1 MNPILI
7 SVAVFSACAALATQ
21 DISRELMKHVAA
33 YDEAA
38 DAAVAAIRTPE
49 ALAAKQ
55 KEWRAAWLESLG
67 GLPEQTPLEDRT
79 TGVIQCEGYRIEKVV
94 FQSQPGV
101 YVTGLLY
108 LPADPKFKAP
118 YPGVLI
124 VHGHSNEG
132 KLRDGYRR
140 MAILAVKAGFGVF
153 APDPLSQGERRQC
166 AAKYD
171 TQENCSAEHASLGA
185 RAWLVGWNFARF
197 RLWDALRSIDYMAS
211 RTELDLSKLAVAG
224 NSGGGTMSVYLQAFD
239 ERVKVACPNCYVSS
253 LREVIRER
261 GCHDSEQ
268 FFHGQ
273 LKSGFNH
280 AALVALGQPRV
291 DLLIGARHADYFP
304 IAGVRSTF
312 GILQGLH
319 DRLGASNDVGLY
331 SCDGPHGWAESS
343 RQAALDWLLYH
354 VKGEAT
360 PHCGKKD
367 GKLVLDVEGLR
378 KVTGDFEYGAT
389 ELPFPM
395 EKGLVTKTGQVR
407 DLPGFKSVYALVA
420 EEADRLAKIRAASK
434 RDFREIV
441 RRRAGIRPLA
451 ELPPEDETTFNH
463 AFTWWYLNGREGR
476 LAENHAAILATLG
489 RSRIGV
495 KAEALIRKTAAD
507 VKANGGNPVPLVAK
521 GADCIAAAH
530 AYAAEPQLFSSIRL
544 VEAPPSWTDML
555 MNPDPQQDSYAT
567 AVWGALKEYD
577 WTELVPPE
585 TLPAADVTR
594 TSDGETLPGQGVE
607 RLADGAINPTCA
619 WRWQKKPITVEFDFG
634 EEREIGGVRI
644 MAGRSWVNCGVKAA
658 SFFAVPRFGEAG
670 ALTTPLAERVEFR
683 PSHTYKENVATWKPV
698 TCRRVRMVIE
708 DTYDFKPN
716 YYSGYTHTAT
726 PLLPKFFETPP
737 YPEFSGKTP
746 TVQIAEMSFFGA
758 DLPDDLPLP
767 NKDGTEAF
775 PASRLV
781 RDWMYQS
788 CAVSNISHCA
798 NVDPDTTKP
807 DPLGQDISFVMRAT
821 DNGRDPEWRVAR
833 AAKRKA
839 FLAQFRKEFTQFVY
853 VKHIVMGNSIMHA
866 TDDLSDASYQEWK
879 GVPDYRFG
887 SSQLILATIAS
898 DGSVSQE
905 VLLDEPDGMIRDP
918 SLSFDAKTLVFAK
931 RRSLEKDDYHL
942 WTLDLETRAQ
952 RQLTFNGAVKK
963 EDVKG
968 QTADFEMPCSDIE
981 PCWLPD
987 GSIVFQSTRCG
998 HSVDCWPLPVSN
1010 LFRCDADGKNIRR
1023 IGFDQVQTFYP
1034 QLMDDGRVCY
1044 TRWEYNDRSASGLQ
1058 QLYAMNPDGTKQT
1071 GLFANNSEF
1080 PFSLMHTRG
1089 IPGTSD
1095 IMMLSCGHHVGQ
1107 KGRLALTR
1115 LAEADDYANS
1125 TYDPAKSVWNMDT
1138 NPVVMHFP
1146 GNRKM
1151 TIPWSPWDNPCGP
1164 AVTNMPGMYYVAGA
1178 AMDASPGVQPVKM
1191 PHDYHYN
1198 VFDMHTQFGPQWAYP
1213 FPLGCGRFLVSFMP
1227 EGCRYYRGPYS
1238 SRFGVYAMDE
1248 TGRREL
1254 LAFDWGQHCMQPLP
1268 VKRRTPPPRLVPK
1281 IDFAQ
1286 GFGTYYVQNVY
1297 EGAAMAG
1304 APTGCVKKLRVIG
1317 LEYRPVHIGWN
1328 WQFGWHS
1335 TQGKIGTPIAVGN
1348 AAYDVKH
1355 VLGEADV
1362 EADGSC
1368 SFRAP
1373 ARTPLYFQLI
1383 DQEGCCIQTM
1393 RSWSTLQPGEINGCV
1408 GCHEHPH
1415 RAGVEYAK
1423 ALALRRPPQALKPPL
1438 PGGGAHPLLAALE
1451 QEGPLANL
1459 DNWMGLNRTKAVEDT
1474 DRNDGFSFTRL
1485 IQPILDAKCV
1495 ACHNGSGDKAPAAM
1509 DLRGTRGQL
1518 PPSDDQS
1525 KRKYTTSY
1533 LALTYKGQCNE
1544 KINFAHGLGFAPFK
1558 PPYSFGAARSSVWR
1572 MLAQGHHEVQL
1583 TDAELRTLACWIDL
1597 AVPFCGSYV
1606 ERHDWNDWYR
1616 QRYEYACNKRAAF
1629 AWLELNDVRK
1639 GLGLPPVPLTGFIPD
1654 VAEPRRQKYWSE

>member
-1 MNPILI
+1 MMNPILI

-798 NVDPDTTKP
+798 NV
-807 DPLGQDISFVMRAT
+807 
-821 DNGRDPEWRVAR
+821 
-833 AAKRKA
+833 
-839 FLAQFRKEFTQFVY
+839 
-853 VKHIVMGNSIMHA
+853 
-866 TDDLSDASYQEWK
+866 
-879 GVPDYRFG
+879 
-887 SSQLILATIAS
+887 
-898 DGSVSQE
+898 
-905 VLLDEPDGMIRDP
+905 
-918 SLSFDAKTLVFAK
+918 
-931 RRSLEKDDYHL
+931 
-942 WTLDLETRAQ
+942 
-952 RQLTFNGAVKK
+952 
-963 EDVKG
+963 
-968 QTADFEMPCSDIE
+968 
-981 PCWLPD
+981 
-987 GSIVFQSTRCG
+987 
-998 HSVDCWPLPVSN
+998 
-1010 LFRCDADGKNIRR
+1010 
-1023 IGFDQVQTFYP
+1023 
-1034 QLMDDGRVCY
+1034 
-1044 TRWEYNDRSASGLQ
+1044 
-1058 QLYAMNPDGTKQT
+1058 
-1071 GLFANNSEF
+1071 
-1080 PFSLMHTRG
+1080 
-1089 IPGTSD
+1089 
-1095 IMMLSCGHHVGQ
+1095 
-1107 KGRLALTR
+1107 
-1115 LAEADDYANS
+1115 
-1125 TYDPAKSVWNMDT
+1125 
-1138 NPVVMHFP
+1138 
-1146 GNRKM
+1146 
-1151 TIPWSPWDNPCGP
+1151 
-1164 AVTNMPGMYYVAGA
+1164 
-1178 AMDASPGVQPVKM
+1178 
-1191 PHDYHYN
+1191 
-1198 VFDMHTQFGPQWAYP
+1198 
-1213 FPLGCGRFLVSFMP
+1213 
-1227 EGCRYYRGPYS
+1227 
-1238 SRFGVYAMDE
+1238 
-1248 TGRREL
+1248 
-1254 LAFDWGQHCMQPLP
+1254 
-1268 VKRRTPPPRLVPK
+1268 
-1281 IDFAQ
+1281 
-1286 GFGTYYVQNVY
+1286 
-1297 EGAAMAG
+1297 
-1304 APTGCVKKLRVIG
+1304 
-1317 LEYRPVHIGWN
+1317 
-1328 WQFGWHS
+1328 
-1335 TQGKIGTPIAVGN
+1335 
-1348 AAYDVKH
+1348 
-1355 VLGEADV
+1355 
-1362 EADGSC
+1362 
-1368 SFRAP
+1368 
-1373 ARTPLYFQLI
+1373 
-1383 DQEGCCIQTM
+1383 
-1393 RSWSTLQPGEINGCV
+1393 
-1408 GCHEHPH
+1408 
-1415 RAGVEYAK
+1415 
-1423 ALALRRPPQALKPPL
+1423 
-1438 PGGGAHPLLAALE
+1438 
-1451 QEGPLANL
+1451 
-1459 DNWMGLNRTKAVEDT
+1459 
-1474 DRNDGFSFTRL
+1474 
-1485 IQPILDAKCV
+1485 
-1495 ACHNGSGDKAPAAM
+1495 
-1509 DLRGTRGQL
+1509 
-1518 PPSDDQS
+1518 
-1525 KRKYTTSY
+1525 
-1533 LALTYKGQCNE
+1533 
-1544 KINFAHGLGFAPFK
+1544 
-1558 PPYSFGAARSSVWR
+1558 
-1572 MLAQGHHEVQL
+1572 
-1583 TDAELRTLACWIDL
+1583 
-1597 AVPFCGSYV
+1597 
-1606 ERHDWNDWYR
+1606 
-1616 QRYEYACNKRAAF
+1616 
-1629 AWLELNDVRK
+1629 
-1639 GLGLPPVPLTGFIPD
+1639 
-1654 VAEPRRQKYWSE
+1654 

>member
-1 MNPILI
+1 MKFILV
-7 SVAVFSACAALATQ
+7 SVAMLCACAASAAQ
-21 DISRELMKHVAA
+21 SELMARVAA

-38 DAAVAAIRTPE
+38 DAAVVAIRTPE
-49 ALAAKQ
+49 ELAAKQ
-55 KEWRAAWLESLG
+55 RTWRATWLESLG
-67 GLPEQTPLEDRT
+67 GLPERTPLEDRT

-108 LPADPKFKAP
+108 LPTDPKFKAP
-118 YPGVLI
+118 YPGLLV

-140 MAILAVKAGFGVF
+140 MATLAVKAGFGVF
-153 APDPLSQGERRQC
+153 APDPISQGERRQC

-171 TQENCSAEHASLGA
+171 TQENCSVEHTSIGA
-185 RAWLVGWNFARF
+185 RSWLVGWNFARF
-197 RLWDALRSIDYMAS
+197 RLWDAVRSIDYMAT
-211 RTELDLSKLAVAG
+211 REELDLSKLAVVG
-224 NSGGGTMSVYLQAFD
+224 NSGGGTMSAYLQAFD
-239 ERVKVACPNCYVSS
+239 ERIKVACPNCYISS

-268 FFHGQ
+268 FFYGQ
-273 LKSGFNH
+273 LANGFNH
-280 AALVALGQPRV
+280 AALVVLGQPRV

-312 GILQGLH
+312 SVLEGLH
-319 DRLGASNDVGLY
+319 KRVGASNSVALY

-343 RQAALDWLLYH
+343 RQAALAWLRYH
-354 VKGEAT
+354 VKGETT
-360 PHCGKKD
+360 PYCGKKD
-367 GKLVLDVEGLR
+367 GKVFLDVAELR
-378 KVTGDFEYGAT
+378 KIPGDFKYGT
-389 ELPFPM
+389 EDLPFPM
-395 EKGLVTKTGQVR
+395 EKGWVTKGGQVR
-407 DLPGFKSVYALVA
+407 DLPGFKSIYTLVA
-420 EEADRLAKIRAASK
+420 EEADRLAKARASGK
-434 RDFREIV
+434 RDLRAIV

-451 ELPPEDETTFNH
+451 ELPPTDET
-463 AFTWWYLNGREGR
+463 AFDHNFKWWYLKGLEGT
-476 LAENHAAILATLG
+476 LAENHTAILATLG
-489 RSRIGV
+489 RSRVGV
-495 KAEALIRKTAAD
+495 KAEALLRKAAAD
-507 VKANGGNPVPLVAK
+507 VKANGGKPVPLTAK

-530 AYAAEPQLFSSIRL
+530 AFAAEPQLFSSIRL
-544 VEAPPSWTDML
+544 DDAPPSWTDML
-555 MNPDPQQDSYAT
+555 MNPDPRADSYAVG
-567 AVWGALKEYD
+567 VWGALQEYD
-577 WTELVPPE
+577 WTELVPPG
-585 TLPAADVTR
+585 TLPVKTAMPV
-594 TSDGETLPGQGVE
+594 SDGETLPGQGVE
-607 RLADGAINPTCA
+607 RLTDGVINPTCA
-619 WRWQKKPITVEFDFG
+619 WRWQKKPITVDFDFG
-634 EEREIGGVRI
+634 AERDIGGVRI
-644 MAGRSWVNCGVKAA
+644 MSGRSWVNCGVKTA
-658 SFFAVPRFGEAG
+658 SFYAVPRFEGAG
-670 ALTTPLAERVEFR
+670 AQITPLAEHVAFR
-683 PSHTYKENVATWKPV
+683 PSHTYKENVTTWKPV
-698 TCRRVRMVIE
+698 TCRKVRMVIE

-716 YYSGYTHTAT
+716 YYSGYTQAAT
-726 PLLPKFFETPP
+726 PMLPKLFDTPP
-737 YPEFSGKTP
+737 YPLFSGKSP
-746 TVQIAEMSFFGA
+746 TVQIAEIAFFGA
-758 DLPDDLPLP
+758 DQPTDLPLP
-767 NKDGTEAF
+767 NQDEKMAY
-775 PASRLV
+775 PAARLI

-798 NVDPDTTKP
+798 NVEPDTTQP
-807 DPLGQDISFVMRAT
+807 DPLGEDISTVMRTT
-821 DNGRDPEWRVAR
+821 DNGRDPAWRDAR
-833 AAKRKA
+833 AAERKA
-839 FLAQFRKEFTQFVY
+839 FLAAFRKEFTQFVY

-866 TDDLSDASYQEWK
+866 TDDLSDASYQEWRS
-879 GVPDYRFG
+879 VPDYRFG
-887 SSQLILATIAS
+887 TSQLILATLAE

-905 VLLDEPDGMIRDP
+905 VLLEEPDGIIRDP
-918 SLSFDAKTLVFAK
+918 DLSFDAKMLVFAK

-942 WTLDLETRAQ
+942 WTLNLETRELK
-952 RQLTFNGAVKK
+952 QLTFNGLLKK
-963 EDVKG
+963 EAVKG
-968 QTADFEMPCSDIE
+968 QTADFDMPCSDIE

-1023 IGFDQVQTFYP
+1023 LGFDQVQTFYP
-1034 QLMDDGRVCY
+1034 QLLEDGRVCY

-1058 QLYAMNPDGTKQT
+1058 QLFAMNPDGTRQT

-1089 IPGTSD
+1089 IPGTRD
-1095 IMMLSCGHHVGQ
+1095 IMMLSCGHHVAQ
-1107 KGRLALTR
+1107 KGRLAKAL

-1125 TYDPAKSVWNMDT
+1125 TYDPAKCVWGMNT
-1138 NPVVMHFP
+1138 NPVVMYFP

-1151 TIPWSPWDNPCGP
+1151 IIPWSQWDNPSGP
-1164 AVTNMPGMYYVAGA
+1164 AVPNMPGMYYVAGA
-1178 AMDASPGVQPVKM
+1178 AMDASPGVQPVRM
-1191 PHDYHYN
+1191 PRDYHYN
-1198 VFDMHTQFGPQWAYP
+1198 VFDVHTQFGPQWAYP
-1213 FPLGCGRFLVSFMP
+1213 FPLGGGRFLVSFMP

-1254 LAFDWGQHCMQPLP
+1254 LAFDWGQHCMQPIP
-1268 VKRRTPPPRLVPK
+1268 VKKRVPPARRLAD
-1281 IDFAQ
+1281 IDYSQ

-1304 APTGCVKKLRVIG
+1304 APTGCVKKVRVIG

-1328 WQFGWHS
+1328 WQYGWHS

-1348 AAYDVKH
+1348 GAYDVKH

-1383 DQEGCCIQTM
+1383 DEDGCCIQTM

-1415 RAGVEYAK
+1415 QAGVDSAQ
-1423 ALALRRPPQALKPPL
+1423 AIALRRAPQTLKPVL
-1438 PGGGAHPLLAALE
+1438 PGGDAHPFLTALE
-1451 QEGPLANL
+1451 KEGPLASL
-1459 DNWMGLNRTKAVEDT
+1459 DNWMGLNRTKAVVDT
-1474 DRNDGFSFTRL
+1474 EQNDGFSFTRL
-1485 IQPILDAKCV
+1485 IQPILDAKCI
-1495 ACHNGSGDKAPAAM
+1495 ACHDGSGDKAPSEM
-1509 DLRGTRGQL
+1509 DLRGTRGKL

-1525 KRKYTTSY
+1525 KRKYSTAY

-1558 PPYSFGAARSSVWR
+1558 PPYSFGAARSSVWQ
-1572 MLAQGHHEVQL
+1572 MLAKGHGKVRL

-1629 AWLELNDVRK
+1629 AWLELNEIREK
-1639 GLGLPPVPLTGFIPD
+1639 LRQPPVPLTGFIPNI
-1654 VAEPRRQKYWSE
+1654 AEPRRQKYWSE